1 MNILTDVLSLIR
13 RKVFAEKAYPE
24 DVIILGVNEEP
35 DMLGIASPIPY
46 KSIKVIKVKDF
57 KIASEHCNYSNS
69 PSAFTAGLGRVYQKT
84 SIDPVTSACTVYFR
98 SLKSMSTNLT
108 FATSTDDSY
117 VEVTTTGEP
126 NTAANVGAGVGVWKN
141 KVGETLNFKSLK
153 SSDASVVITSLDN
166 EIDFTTAASALTSV
180 GLIMPSAFT
189 VTNTPITTTGSLTV
203 VGAGTASQII
213 LGDGTLGSMP
223 AQGVMSI
230 TGSTGITVSGTSSI
244 PVIAITY
251 DGVANAIEI
260 APIETALGEDYI
272 WFSDTTDSNIKKTLI
287 SNFPGYGL
295 DGTVTSITPQANSV
309 DGTSITSTGV
319 LNFVG
324 QGSVSTSI
332 SGTTVTITG
341 TSGGGGTVTS
351 VAASFAGTAFTAT
364 VTDEAADAS
373 IAITANGA
381 STDYVNGLGNYIAFP
396 SIPALYSPWVAE
408 GDNQSPVVPIS
419 ITSAFTLRFRG
430 TAESG
435 GAGIATDSAINTN
448 QITIGLINTG
458 GTADATTFYRGDGQ
472 WAIPAGSGNLTAITE
487 GEGISIINSTGP
499 VPTVSVD
506 YAGLDNVI
514 HVRQIVTPS
523 TKDYILFHDIT
534 DDKVYKSTFDAS
546 PGYYAGWQLT
556 GDSGATESIASSNTV
571 LITGGTGVNTA
582 TSSADT
588 LTINLDTQG
597 SLAAGSYVNPD
608 ITVNAQGIITA
619 ATSTSTQIGPIGY
632 FTIPSGGGIAY
643 SNYTSDLTGIAV
655 VKAGT
660 GQYSVSWTTPLANS
674 NYIVNV
680 FSNEF
685 SGATRVWKSPG
696 STTGFSVSTA
706 DNTGVL
712 TNMQFEMVIYK

>member
-230 TGSTGITVSGTSSI
+230 TGSTGITVSGTSPI

-324 QGSVSTSI
+324 QGSVTTSI

-341 TSGGGGTVTS
+341 TSSGTVTS

-381 STDYVNGLGNYIAFP
+381 STDYVNGLGNYIPFP
-396 SIPALYSPWVAE
+396 TIPALYSPWVAE
-408 GDNQSPVVPIS
+408 GDNQSPAVPIS

-487 GEGISIINSTGP
+487 GEGISITNSTGP
-499 VPTVSVD
+499 IPNVAVD
-506 YAGLDNVI
+506 YTGLDNVI
-514 HVRQIVTPS
+514 HVRQTVTPFV
-523 TKDYILFHDIT
+523 KDYILFHDLT
-534 DDKVYKSTFDAS
+534 DDTVYKSTFDVL
-546 PGYYAGWQLT
+546 PGYYAGWDLT
-556 GDSGATESIASSNTV
+556 GDFGAAESIISSSSV
-571 LITGGTGVNTA
+571 LITGGTGVNTV
-582 TSSADT
+582 TSSSDT

-597 SLAAGSYVNPD
+597 SLVAGSYVNPD

-619 ATSTSTQIGPIGY
+619 ATSSAHVGPIGY
-632 FTIPSGGGIAY
+632 FSFNQSSTVN
-643 SNYTSDLTGIAV
+643 SNFTSDLTGISITNIS
-655 VKAGT
+655 AGLW
-660 GQYSVSWTTPLANS
+660 SMSWVTALS
-674 NYIVNV
+674 NTDYIVNV
-680 FSNEF
+680 SSNDLNGVAQVWAHTKTTQGF
-685 SGATRVWKSPG
+685 RVSAANGSGT
-696 STTGFSVSTA
+696 
-706 DNTGVL
+706 L
-712 TNMQFEMVIYK
+712 TDMLVNMVIYK